1 MAPTWTTMI
10 LGYPYLPII
19 SCDVVPRS
27 FWDVERWTFEP
38 TTPDSPDL
46 LRTFPI
52 VASHFLVVRFP
63 FCCWKCVQ
71 KADLQNWPESR
82 ALGPVSPCL
91 VQHGIVHIAGRKRFE
106 FQEIFN
112 FAVLFFSSRKM
123 RVGWI
128 WNCHQYENRQGHL
141 MTFKVECPK
150 ERAWCPII
158 AQTWFKMSGEM
169 SSFIWWISGCLLLES
184 PCQTASQNMVEPQ
197 GRLGFLCFSLEDHS
211 IQNTPSLLPGSC
223 LHKKA
228 GAQFRTNGLV

>member
-1 MAPTWTTMI
+1 MSKRRTCKIDLRAGHWVQSRPAWFSTASYT
-10 LGYPYLPII
+10 
-19 SCDVVPRS
+19 
-27 FWDVERWTFEP
+27 
-38 TTPDSPDL
+38 SP
-46 LRTFPI
+46 
-52 VASHFLVVRFP
+52 VASVLSFKKSSTLQ
-63 FCCWKCVQ
+63 FC
-71 KADLQNWPESR
+71 
-82 ALGPVSPCL
+82 
-91 VQHGIVHIAGRKRFE
+91 
-106 FQEIFN
+106 
-112 FAVLFFSSRKM
+112 FFSSRKM